1 MSGYEY
7 EECNCHPWCSDPSRD
22 EAVRASEDGRPG
34 PLPTLEECIERQT
47 ARPCGG
53 ADPAPSA
60 GEAGGAVNGL
70 RTERVTLEVTHHCRF
85 PLREWLLDMVADCTS
100 DPGES
105 VRVVEESAP
114 AASVAAGTDVAEI
127 AQLAFDAGFG
137 SSREGFNG
145 ECSYDHLAP
154 KGSTFEGDGSEPY
167 EKLKRDSVAKI
178 MSEAA
183 NVAAGTEPDA
193 WGVRR
198 KGLVDCVAHRSSRK
212 SAEGSAEQ
220 WGGTVVPLY
229 AAPQAAKGWLTAE
242 ERSSIQLAA
251 NIAKASLSYSLA
263 QELENILARETPPE
277 VVP

>member
-1 MSGYEY
+1 MSGISQVTL
-7 EECNCHPWCSDPSRD
+7 HPWCRDIPRD
-22 EAVRASEDGRPG
+22 EAVRASEDNRKG

-53 ADPAPSA
+53 ADPAPSG
-60 GEAGGAVNGL
+60 GEPGGAANGL

-85 PLREWLLDMVADCTS
+85 PLNEWLLEMVEEVTS

-105 VRVVEESAP
+105 VRVVDESAP
-114 AASVAAGTDVAEI
+114 AASDAAGKDVAEI

-183 NVAAGTEPDA
+183 SVAAGTEPDA

-198 KGLVDCVAHRSSRK
+198 NGLVDCVAHRSSRK

-220 WGGTVVPLY
+220 WGGVVVPLY
-229 AAPQAAKGWLTAE
+229 AAPQAAKGWLTPE
-242 ERSSIQLAA
+242 ERGSIQLAA

-263 QELENILARETPPE
+263 QELENILARSTPPE
-277 VVP
+277 VVA